1 MGGNGG
7 EARNNRK
14 EEDGSMLGYRI
25 PKEGNPIS

>member
-14 EEDGSMLGYRI
+14 EDGSMLGYRI